1 MLFCK
6 ISDLQALLPNGMI
19 GTCSVGSV
27 NFLKVCNLR
36 RAQVMGPVGAPVP
49 GPTNVVI
56 LNKIPPA
63 VTEQQIATGAGRPDE
78 VLQVSFRPADP
89 EGPGWAILAFATPEI
104 AKWRSICGFGHPGTV
119 ERGLWKGMIVGVDNV
134 LLDVVVSIDDEPD
147 ILKRYQVEANTQ
159 CLAEE
164 RHMPLVKDMLSRA
177 EAGKASTTPGGV
189 IANSLRAGSWW
200 LKRQADCQQPRRI
213 MLGMVGHD
221 AAGDRLQTELSA
233 AGVEPMLGRPARK
246 EEPNDDLTNTS
257 GVCCCLLANK
267 ARTMVTHLGISKTL
281 HLDGKTEGFAGWIS
295 RMEMLQA
302 SIKTT
307 APQAWAESL
316 DSTCTCSSA
325 LCFRSE
331 VAVTSGFY
339 AQADPEG
346 VDAMLT
352 WCSKPHVA
360 AAGRILPMFAITE
373 AARSADFTFANEA
386 ASKPAPETYED
397 AMAVIARWKQRGW
410 MIGTRGS
417 KGVGCIRSKSDT
429 SLFQVPVPPVSPE
442 EFVDDV
448 GAGDS
453 FMGGFLEA
461 IWQSLAA
468 LAQEETVDS
477 SESAGKRKLEDV
489 PLASKLTDDNM
500 KDAVRAGITAA
511 GACIRCSGCQFAG

>member
-1 MLFCK
+1 
-6 ISDLQALLPNGMI
+6 
-19 GTCSVGSV
+19 
-27 NFLKVCNLR
+27 
-36 RAQVMGPVGAPVP
+36 
-49 GPTNVVI
+49 
-56 LNKIPPA
+56 
-63 VTEQQIATGAGRPDE
+63 
-78 VLQVSFRPADP
+78 
-89 EGPGWAILAFATPEI
+89 
-104 AKWRSICGFGHPGTV
+104 
-119 ERGLWKGMIVGVDNV
+119 MIVGVDNV

-307 APQAWAESL
+307 APQAW
-316 DSTCTCSSA
+316 
-325 LCFRSE
+325 

-360 AAGRILPMFAITE
+360 AAGRILPMFAITVGAEWCTDIACVQE
-373 AARSADFTFANEA
+373 AARSADFTFANEVEVIHLASSVCKA